1 MEKERSSKIRKI
13 DTIVESFHRT
23 MMHYAFWYEEVKHQ
37 FGKEKALETMDEV
50 WERYKPIF
58 IKRLYKT
65 LDFELEDGYPKPLL
79 DLRPEKLDDL
89 QKAIGINWLAN
100 DGVWFQAVEFK
111 NGMNDAK
118 RCNDSCWAQFSP
130 FEAHRI
136 KKILQMDE
144 FPGIEGLQRA
154 LNHRIYADVNKQS
167 FEIAEDGSLIFY
179 MNECRVQMARQRK
192 GLPDYPCKSG
202 GMVEYTTFAQA
213 IDARIKTEVIS
224 CPPDKHPAHYFC
236 AWRFFIEK

>member
-1 MEKERSSKIRKI
+1 MEAKYRSKEEHLEAIF
-13 DTIVESFHRT
+13 ESFHRT

-37 FGKEKALETMDEV
+37 FGKEKALDTMDEV

-58 IKRLYKT
+58 IKRIAKT
-65 LDFELEDGYPKPLL
+65 MDAELENGYPKALL
-79 DLRPEKLDDL
+79 DLPSEKLEEIR
-89 QKAIGINWLAN
+89 KAMSINWLAN

-136 KKILQMDE
+136 KKILKLGE
-144 FPGIEGLQRA
+144 NPGIEGLKKA
-154 LNHRIYADVNKQS
+154 LNYRVYSDVNKQS
-167 FEIAEDGSLIFY
+167 SEIAKDGSLIFY

-202 GMVEYTTFAQA
+202 GMVEFTTFAEA
-213 IDARIKTEVIS
+213 IDSRIKTEVVS
-224 CPPDKHPAHYFC
+224 CPPDKHPAEYFC
-236 AWRFFIEK
+236 AWRFYIP